1 MGPAD
6 PLPRKET
13 LLTNRQL
20 SFLGGFTLLF
30 CSFVGLTLWTHND
43 VWILVFFIMS
53 VILAIFI

>member
-1 MGPAD
+1 M
-6 PLPRKET
+6 
-13 LLTNRQL
+13 LTNRQL

-43 VWILVFFIMS
+43 LWVLVFFIMS